1 MKMMLSTSKRFICN
15 DKKKKKKKSCLKFHQ
30 LSLNLGK
37 AIKETLVE
45 EVPPCGRIAGWK
57 IAENSSSVLLVHG

>member
-1 MKMMLSTSKRFICN
+1 MMLSTSKRFICS
-15 DKKKKKKKSCLKFHQ
+15 DKKKQKTSCLKFHQ
-30 LSLNLGK
+30 LSINLGK

-57 IAENSSSVLLVHG
+57 VAENSSSVLLVHG